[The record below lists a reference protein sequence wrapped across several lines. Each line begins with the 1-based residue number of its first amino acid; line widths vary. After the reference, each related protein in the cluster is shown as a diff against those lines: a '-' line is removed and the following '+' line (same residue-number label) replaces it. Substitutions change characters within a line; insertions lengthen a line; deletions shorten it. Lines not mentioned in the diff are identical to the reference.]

1 MKGKSAPFLSH
12 TSIILVVLLL
22 SLAFHSNL
30 FGQDVSATQEEIW
43 EMVESYWS
51 IRKDNSPA
59 EIKSF
64 YHNHYIHWGAIAY
77 LPLSYSSISPPSGE
91 ADALKGAIDSI
102 ELFPGKIRVHKN
114 FAIAMYYNKI
124 DYLGK
129 TFRLR
134 CTDVWMKE
142 SNKWQ
147 LVATTRDFCNN
158 LPRCPGILD

>member
-1 MKGKSAPFLSH
+1 MKGKIVHSLHSTA
-12 TSIILVVLLL
+12 IISLVMVLV
-22 SLAFHSNL
+22 LAFQANL
-30 FGQDVSATQEEIW
+30 YGQDLPATQQEIW

-51 IRKDNSPA
+51 IRKENAPA
-59 EIKSF
+59 EITSF
-64 YHNHYIHWGAIAY
+64 YHNHYVHWGAVAGE
-77 LPLSYSSISPPSGE
+77 PLSYSSFSPPSGQ

-102 ELFPGKIRVHKN
+102 YLFPGKIRVHNN

-124 DYLGK
+124 GYLGK

-158 LPRCPGILD
+158 LPMCPGSLD